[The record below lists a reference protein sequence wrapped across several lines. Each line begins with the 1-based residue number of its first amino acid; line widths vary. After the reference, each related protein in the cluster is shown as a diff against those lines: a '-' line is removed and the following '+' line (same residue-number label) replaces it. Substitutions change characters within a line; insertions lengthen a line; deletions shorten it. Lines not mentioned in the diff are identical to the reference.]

1 MPEMAWGFKSPSS
14 HQSRISLSFCQI
26 NRVIRSG
33 LAPKLR
39 VWRFIFVHLR
49 LILSIFAQLKLLS
62 QPLRLA
68 ILFKTRG

>member
-1 MPEMAWGFKSPSS
+1 
-14 HQSRISLSFCQI
+14 
-26 NRVIRSG
+26 